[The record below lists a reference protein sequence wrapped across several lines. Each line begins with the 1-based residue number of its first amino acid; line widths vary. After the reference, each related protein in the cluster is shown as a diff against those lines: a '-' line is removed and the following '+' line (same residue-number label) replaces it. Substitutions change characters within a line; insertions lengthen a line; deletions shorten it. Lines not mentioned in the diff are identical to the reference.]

1 MSDLERQAWARLAS
15 VMDPETGISVVEM
28 GLIRRVRPSEHGLSL
43 VMTLTHAGCSLGA
56 VILDRVR
63 EALRPL
69 CPEGSIEIA
78 LSFDPPSIPG
88 ISTTG
93 GFASRSSG
101 CASRVAR
108 RPRASSTRTVTSEFI
123 SPGRT

>member
-43 VMTLTHAGCSLGA
+43 VMTLTHAGCPLGA

-78 LSFDPPSIPG
+78 LSFDPPWTPQSITPAG
-88 ISTTG
+88 R
-93 GFASRSSG
+93 AALSR
-101 CASRVAR
+101 
-108 RPRASSTRTVTSEFI
+108 
-123 SPGRT
+123 